1 MTHRLALPLLCSLTL
16 LSAPAA
22 AAPRKLDLAA
32 VQRLARKHNP
42 SFKLLTERVKQ
53 ADLLIHRAWSTVL
66 PRLSASAAVT
76 RNSDEVEITMPLGA
90 GPPRTITLQ
99 EGVNKRFGVTVSA
112 TLFNASAIPLINN
125 AYDNLEATRLRSAHQ
140 RAELRLAVSQA
151 YYQVRATR
159 QLVRTANHN
168 LATARRF
175 QQEAQARRKLGSA
188 TSIDAMRA
196 RLRVLAA
203 TKALKDAEDGV
214 KLARAGLA
222 TLMGVERDS
231 FTLAAPPAAGAPG
244 GDLATLTR
252 RALKHRQDLR
262 ALRKDREVAS
272 RGPTAA
278 FLGWAPVLD
287 VTYSWRHDSAGGFSG
302 SNNTW
307 QLVFG
312 ARWSLLEGGQRVTA
326 VRQQRSQLRVA
337 RSNVRARVLA
347 VRQQTRQGRLRLHQ
361 AERNLRLAAQQV
373 ALAEKTYDAV
383 TRQYRAGLVSS
394 LEVVNAGTELERR
407 RVARVVD
414 RLQRDLA
421 RLDLRRALG
430 GRVDTAEGRV
440 L

>member
-1 MTHRLALPLLCSLTL
+1 MTHRLAVSLLCWLAL
-16 LSAPAA
+16 LAAPAA

-32 VQRLARKHNP
+32 AQRLARKHNP
-42 SFKLLTERVKQ
+42 SYKLLAERVKQ

-90 GPPRTITLQ
+90 GPPQTVTLQ
-99 EGVNKRFGVTVSA
+99 EGVNKRFGVTASA
-112 TLFNASAIPLINN
+112 TLFNASAIPLIKN

-140 RAELRLAVSQA
+140 RAELRLAVSRA
-151 YYQVRATR
+151 YYQVHATR
-159 QLVRTANHN
+159 QLVRTAADN
-168 LATARRF
+168 LAPAKRF
-175 QQEAQARRKLGSA
+175 QQEADARRKLGSA

-203 TKALKDAEDGV
+203 TRALRDAEDGA

-222 TLMGVERDS
+222 TLLGVERDS
-231 FTLAAPPAAGAPG
+231 FTLAAPPVAASPG

-252 RALKHRQDLR
+252 RALKHRQDLQ
-262 ALRKDREVAS
+262 ALRMDRKVAS

-287 VTYSWRHDSAGGFSG
+287 VSYSWRYDSAGGFSG
-302 SNNTW
+302 SNDTW

-326 VRQQRSQLRVA
+326 VRQQRSRLRAA
-337 RSNVRARVLA
+337 RSTLRARELA
-347 VRQQTRQGRLRLHQ
+347 VRQQIRQGSLRLRR

-373 ALAEKTYDAV
+373 DLAEETHDAV

-407 RVARVVD
+407 RVARVVE

-421 RLDLRRALG
+421 RLELRRALG
-430 GRVDTAEGRV
+430 DRVDTADDRV